1 MTWNVEE
8 SGLGPGGWGGSRFVK
23 ELSRA
28 NGAEFSRQTEREH
41 RIRFEAQEGG
51 IGMIVDRTTG
61 PFRNVGGIPDM
72 VPVSVGE
79 KEGVWFDFLFLK
91 KIEEAFGGIDREKM
105 AVEIQKVGIRCG
117 KTAGVGQKLIHLGLG
132 WAA

>member
-1 MTWNVEE
+1 
-8 SGLGPGGWGGSRFVK
+8 
-23 ELSRA
+23 
-28 NGAEFSRQTEREH
+28 
-41 RIRFEAQEGG
+41 
-51 IGMIVDRTTG
+51 MIVDRTTG

-79 KEGVWFDFLFLK
+79 KEGVWLDFLFLK

-132 WAA
+132 WAAKGLRVFGDKGKLGIPVVRQAG